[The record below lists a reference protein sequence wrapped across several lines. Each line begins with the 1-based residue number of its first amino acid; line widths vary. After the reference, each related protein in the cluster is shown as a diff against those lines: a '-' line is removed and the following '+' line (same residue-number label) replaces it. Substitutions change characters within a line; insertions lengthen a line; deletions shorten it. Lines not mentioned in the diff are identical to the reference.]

1 MRRAEEQLIIKV
13 YTSYYIVSHKRL
25 FVPRGRVRDMKVET
39 CRNPRKSGEARAYLV
54 LQTIE
59 ACLARTPRAATSEF
73 ATSKIGLRPF
83 PTFASLGCGTHRR
96 SKSAQVPHR
105 CILSAYI
112 GVHRTLAIFWF
123 S

>member
-39 CRNPRKSGEARAYLV
+39 CRNPRKSGEVRAYLV

-59 ACLARTPRAATSEF
+59 ACIARTPLTATSEF
-73 ATSKIGLRPF
+73 ATSEIRLRSF
-83 PTFASLGCGTHRR
+83 PTFASLGCGSPTPVKFRSSSSLLFLIGLHRR
-96 SKSAQVPHR
+96 
-105 CILSAYI
+105 
-112 GVHRTLAIFWF
+112 
-123 S
+123 